1 MEIGQTVEN
10 LLAQSHG
17 QDGRLFLSH
26 DTSRWIADLEP
37 QLPGQFWVHDD
48 VAARRAARALSV
60 PAFTC
65 GNRIFLGDHSD
76 HDLQLILRHELV
88 HLAQV
93 QLGLVTSEY
102 AAEELLELEACSIGS
117 LPIARAVRYCAH
129 RLRAYPFVWFVAIG
143 AGLYVLLRPGVANA
157 PGPKDKTFPSPSIGQ
172 IVAEALC
179 IFVVPGGA
187 MSLGGRLGL
196 GFLGRTALA
205 GSVTNVSLRAVD
217 DVSHNQASSPL
228 MYLFDAST
236 GAIIGFVVPGGIRLI
251 GKVGSYGFDRL
262 ATYGLTESDIRLT
275 SILAEQ
281 AAKAPLNAVEAQ
293 KILMTRGL
301 GGRVS
306 QWWLNRRGVIVLYRG
321 QEVATDRILSPLART
336 DGVAASEALVAQLRS
351 IGLEYSEI
359 AGFTARYHNQ
369 PIPPSSAPPGLGL
382 QPLGAAG
389 IPTSRIPG
397 IAANFGASADD
408 AVVYVIRVPRVIAI
422 EPQGWQGL
430 HLENEFIILDQVPP
444 GGVVNVIPANKIA
457 PLVVDQYGLLTPGR

>member
-1 MEIGQTVEN
+1 MKIGRTVEY
-10 LLAQSHG
+10 LLNQSHG
-17 QDGRLFLSH
+17 SDGRSYLSQ
-26 DTSRWIADLEP
+26 DTRRWVIGLEP
-37 QLPGQFWVHDD
+37 QLPKQFWVHDD
-48 VAARRAARALSV
+48 EAARQATRALSV
-60 PAFTC
+60 PAFTY
-65 GNRIFLGDHSD
+65 GNRIFLGDCSAQ
-76 HDLQLILRHELV
+76 DLQPILRHELV

-93 QLGLVTSEY
+93 QIGRKTGSCVTGD
-102 AAEELLELEACSIGS
+102 LLEQEAWSIGN
-117 LPIARAVRYCAH
+117 LPTARAVRYCADPVH
-129 RLRAYPFVWFVAIG
+129 AHPFVWFVAIG

-157 PGPKDKTFPSPSIGQ
+157 PGPNDKTFPSPSIGQ

-205 GSVTNVSLRAVD
+205 GSATNVSLRAVD

-251 GKVGSYGFDRL
+251 GKAGAHGFDRL

-275 SILAEQ
+275 SLLAEQ
-281 AAKAPLNAVEAQ
+281 AAKAPLTAIEAQ
-293 KILMTRGL
+293 KILLSRGL

-351 IGLEYSEI
+351 IGLEYGEI
-359 AGFTARYHNQ
+359 AGYTARYHNQ
-369 PIPPSSAPPGLGL
+369 PIHPSLAPPGFGGK
-382 QPLGAAG
+382 PLGSVG
-389 IPTSRIPG
+389 IPTSRMPG
-397 IAANFGASADD
+397 IAANFGAKADD
-408 AVVYVIRVPRVIAI
+408 AVVYVIRVPRGLAI

-430 HLENEFIILDQVPP
+430 HLEDEFIILNQVPP
-444 GGVVNVIPANKIA
+444 GGIVNMIPASRIA
-457 PLVVDQYGLLTPGR
+457 PLVVDEFGLLTPGQ